1 MWDAKRIL
9 KELADDAK
17 RKQIL
22 TAFWK
27 NADDQTKAL
36 AIISLARTLH
46 FRDETIRKMPLDKK
60 VELLGSRAGA
70 REFQEMMEAA
80 LMLYHTH
87 EANEMMGAFLDL
99 WTIPHQ
105 NGSIESD
112 DYKPPVEGQVRDA
125 VRQLE
130 GYYDK
135 KDIALYLASVG
146 LLMGEAWRTATWPV
160 VDEMTGVKSPM

>member
-9 KELADDAK
+9 KELADDDK

-22 TAFWK
+22 SDFWK
-27 NADDQTKAL
+27 HSDDQTKAL
-36 AIISLARTLH
+36 AIVGLARSLH
-46 FRDETIRKMPLDKK
+46 FRDETIRKMPLQKK
-60 VELLGSRAGA
+60 AELLSSRIGA
-70 REFQEMMEAA
+70 HEFQEMMEAA

-105 NGSIESD
+105 NGSIESE

-130 GYYDK
+130 GFYDK

-146 LLMGEAWRTATWPV
+146 LLMGETWRKATWPV
-160 VDEMTGVKSPM
+160 VDEMVATSSRA